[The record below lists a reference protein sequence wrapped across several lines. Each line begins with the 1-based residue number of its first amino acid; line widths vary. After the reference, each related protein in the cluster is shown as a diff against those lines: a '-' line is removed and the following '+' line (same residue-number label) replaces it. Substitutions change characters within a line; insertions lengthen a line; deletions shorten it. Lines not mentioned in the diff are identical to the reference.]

1 MRGITK
7 DPKHIC
13 GQTPSKPR
21 EADKKKVKKSRNIL
35 SMYGI
40 RKSLHPLN
48 NHVKLLVLLSM
59 DLGPALLQ

>member
-7 DPKHIC
+7 DPKNVC

-21 EADKKKVKKSRNIL
+21 EADEEKVRKSRNIL

-40 RKSLHPLN
+40 KESLHPLN
-48 NHVKLLVLLSM
+48 NHIKLLVFLSM
-59 DLGPALLQ
+59 DLGPAL